1 MKDMQEVMQRVLNVR
16 SFIYLVIYLF
26 INGCATVKNH
36 NESSHLYHQKKFKS
50 KSGFSSIVINTF
62 YDDKSKTK
70 VLAAATANGI
80 YFPSKYQ
87 DEKILPIVIKTIPD
101 NKYKINIFS
110 PGLRSLK
117 IENLK
122 ISKGDSIV
130 INAYLKEDTRP
141 IID

>member
-1 MKDMQEVMQRVLNVR
+1 MKDMQKAMPRVLSARN
-16 SFIYLVIYLF
+16 FIYLF
-26 INGCATVKNH
+26 IYLFISGCATVKN
-36 NESSHLYHQKKFKS
+36 NDESSHLYLQKKFRS

-80 YFPSKYQ
+80 YFPSEYQ

-101 NKYKINIFS
+101 NKYKIRVFS
-110 PGLRSLK
+110 PGLLSLK
-117 IENLK
+117 IKSLK
-122 ISKGDSIV
+122 INKGDSIV

-141 IID
+141 IVD